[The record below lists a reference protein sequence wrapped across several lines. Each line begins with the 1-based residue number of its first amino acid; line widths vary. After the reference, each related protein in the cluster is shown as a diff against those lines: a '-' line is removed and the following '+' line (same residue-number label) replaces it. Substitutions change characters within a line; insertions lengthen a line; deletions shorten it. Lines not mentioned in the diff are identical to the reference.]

1 MCTNNLIIIYVH
13 IFMHIQLTYAVY
25 VLMLTLSPFS
35 PFEDVKG
42 SNSPGLCLNL
52 YNNINNCYF
61 LKVWLMI
68 SKKVYLN
75 IQGRSGGSEKLNRR
89 ENKV

>member
-1 MCTNNLIIIYVH
+1 ML
-13 IFMHIQLTYAVY
+13 Y

-75 IQGRSGGSEKLNRR
+75 IQGRSGASEKLNRR
-89 ENKV
+89 ENNV

>member
-1 MCTNNLIIIYVH
+1 ML
-13 IFMHIQLTYAVY
+13 Y

-52 YNNINNCYF
+52 YNNINDCYF
-61 LKVWLMI
+61 LKVMI

-75 IQGRSGGSEKLNRR
+75 IQARSGGSEKLNRR